1 VTEALREFC
10 ELRNLLPRNLKLSA
24 EDVWDGVNY
33 ILSLKFQEPQFSGQ
47 TKERLSSREA
57 SNIVLNIAKDAF
69 ACGSTKMLKLPCNLL
84 KWQFLKQVVV

>member
-1 VTEALREFC
+1 L
-10 ELRNLLPRNLKLSA
+10 
-24 EDVWDGVNY
+24 

-69 ACGSTKMLKLPCNLL
+69 AAYPVKPGQKQSFYAQLFSQLL
-84 KWQFLKQVVV
+84 NGALL